1 MTDPVPSK
9 ENLQAAQKA
18 VGQQTD
24 KPEGKEGKPDIT
36 FPFPPGSTDLHA
48 LMAHYVAMERRLRE
62 KHLQDEVETEEGR
75 KQGRYRLEKQSASQA
90 HRFRSWALLLMLLFS
105 LIPAGLLGIMGWS
118 VFFCGPDGFAQFV
131 SNHQLGEWPVGVFI
145 FGVFTSFIVVFSFL
159 AKGAFSHS
167 RRKDNDEEES
177 PNGLV
182 PAVRILADKLA
193 EIFSRKPPE

>member
-1 MTDPVPSK
+1 MTDPVPSE
-9 ENLQAAQKA
+9 ENLVAAQKA
-18 VGQQTD
+18 AGQQTD
-24 KPEGKEGKPDIT
+24 KPEDKPDSAS
-36 FPFPPGSTDLHA
+36 P
-48 LMAHYVAMERRLRE
+48 Y
-62 KHLQDEVETEEGR
+62 QDEVETEEGR
-75 KQGRYRLEKQSASQA
+75 KQGRYRLEKESASQA
-90 HRFRSWALLLMLLFS
+90 HRFRSWALRLMLLFS

-131 SNHQLGEWPVGVFI
+131 NNHQLGEWPVGVFI

>member
-1 MTDPVPSK
+1 
-9 ENLQAAQKA
+9 
-18 VGQQTD
+18 
-24 KPEGKEGKPDIT
+24 
-36 FPFPPGSTDLHA
+36 
-48 LMAHYVAMERRLRE
+48 
-62 KHLQDEVETEEGR
+62 
-75 KQGRYRLEKQSASQA
+75 
-90 HRFRSWALLLMLLFS
+90 MLLFS

>member
-1 MTDPVPSK
+1 MRRQLRRG
-9 ENLQAAQKA
+9 ENKGAI
-18 VGQQTD
+18 GW
-24 KPEGKEGKPDIT
+24 
-36 FPFPPGSTDLHA
+36 
-48 LMAHYVAMERRLRE
+48 R
-62 KHLQDEVETEEGR
+62 
-75 KQGRYRLEKQSASQA
+75 KQSAVQA

-118 VFFCGPDGFAQFV
+118 VFFCGPGGFAQFV
-131 SNHQLGEWPVGVFI
+131 SNHQLGSWPVGVFI
-145 FGVFTSFIVVFSFL
+145 FGVFASFIVVFSFL